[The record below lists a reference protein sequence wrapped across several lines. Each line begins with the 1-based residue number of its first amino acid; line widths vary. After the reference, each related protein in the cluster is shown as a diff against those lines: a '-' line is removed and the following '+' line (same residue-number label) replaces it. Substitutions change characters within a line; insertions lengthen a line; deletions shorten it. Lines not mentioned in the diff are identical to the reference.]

1 MQMVIRIRR
10 NPYFIIGI
18 ASVLFTLLS
27 LQLNWND
34 SLVALLSRLQ
44 WQTITGV
51 AMVLVFVFQWTLFL
65 HQQRKDVDAI
75 PKSRFYH
82 KYAGVLFVV
91 LFALH
96 AGIPGHTWMMILC
109 AVAAALV
116 LTGLF
121 NREIVLFRR
130 PWVYKIWLWLHVA
143 LAALMIPFVLMH
155 ILIALAFK

>member
-51 AMVLVFVFQWTLFL
+51 ALVLVFVFQRYFFT
-65 HQQRKDVDAI
+65 
-75 PKSRFYH
+75 S
-82 KYAGVLFVV
+82 
-91 LFALH
+91 
-96 AGIPGHTWMMILC
+96 
-109 AVAAALV
+109 
-116 LTGLF
+116 
-121 NREIVLFRR
+121 
-130 PWVYKIWLWLHVA
+130 
-143 LAALMIPFVLMH
+143 LAETRDGM
-155 ILIALAFK
+155 